1 MPSIELKFARKIS
14 KEQKAAFAEKIAEDI
29 TIISGKAQHEV
40 MVVIQD
46 DCFITMGK
54 DILENGV
61 FINMNSFS
69 TSDQAQLEEYAVKL
83 FGRLN
88 EYFDVSKD
96 DIYMNL
102 TERSWW
108 GCHGGVV
115 RA

>member
-1 MPSIELKFARKIS
+1 MPSLEFKFAKKLT
-14 KEQKAAFAEKIAEDI
+14 KEQKAAFADKISEDI

-69 TSDQAQLEEYAVKL
+69 TSDPAQLEKYAVNL
-83 FGRLN
+83 FERLK
-88 EYFDVSKD
+88 EFFDVSKD

-102 TERSWW
+102 TERNWW
-108 GCHGGVV
+108 GCHGGVA